1 MTLRIHL
8 RLQLHFQVLIPIV
21 VDLHNSLWLY
31 HILTTMINGYGPWLC
46 IEEDTKLINPEYV
59 RKAKIDAM
67 NQVEKNKTICLDQ
80 ECNYI
85 KRKINKYAVP
95 TIQPSNFW

>member
-1 MTLRIHL
+1 
-8 RLQLHFQVLIPIV
+8 
-21 VDLHNSLWLY
+21 
-31 HILTTMINGYGPWLC
+31 MINGYVPCLC
-46 IEEDTKLINPEYV
+46 IEEDTKLINLEYV

-80 ECNYI
+80 EYNYI